1 MAVVLN
7 STGLDSIGQSA
18 LKHRKRRRRHGV
30 GKVDLSYLLVVCWM
44 VASKRYV
51 HQDPQNMTL
60 FGIRISAHPLGK
72 DFEMNSSWIMWALHP
87 MTSVLIRDTHL
98 SFRTVRK

>member
-7 STGLDSIGQSA
+7 SIGLDSIGQSA

-30 GKVDLSYLLVVCWM
+30 DKVDLSYLLVVCWM

-51 HQDPQNMTL
+51 HQNMTL

-72 DFEMNSSWIMWALHP
+72 DFEMNSSWIMWAL
-87 MTSVLIRDTHL
+87 IQ
-98 SFRTVRK
+98 

>member
-1 MAVVLN
+1 MAIVLN
-7 STGLDSIGQSA
+7 SIGLDSIGQSA
-18 LKHRKRRRRHGV
+18 LKHRKRRRGRGV
-30 GKVDLSYLLVVCWM
+30 DKVDLSYLLVVGWM

-51 HQDPQNMTL
+51 HQDPQNVTL

-87 MTSVLIRDTHL
+87 MTSALIRDTHL